1 MWIAR
6 NRELIRFFAL
16 LVLITAAAS
25 GAAAFFVSA
34 AAGIAVGGLGFILL
48 LLFFLFSYYRYGKLR
63 QLADYLR
70 DIRQGQYRLAVQ
82 NYEEGE
88 LSILRSEIYKVT
100 VLLEEQAKT
109 LEKEK
114 QQLAD
119 SMSDISHQ
127 LKTPLTSMLMMTDLL
142 CEQPMDAATGK
153 TFLLQRM
160 QWLVSSLLKLAKLD
174 AGAVTLK
181 REPLTVFPLIHKAVA
196 PLLVMMEDKGLSLE
210 ILGQDDAWIVADD
223 HWTIEA
229 LTNIIKNCIEHTK
242 VGGLKIRAVQTNL
255 YTQIQIEDT
264 GEGIAKADLPHIFKR
279 FYKGKNA
286 DENSVGIGLAMAYSI
301 IREQMGDIAVVSQEG
316 RGTQFTIRFYR

>member
-1 MWIAR
+1 M
-6 NRELIRFFAL
+6 
-16 LVLITAAAS
+16 
-25 GAAAFFVSA
+25 
-34 AAGIAVGGLGFILL
+34 
-48 LLFFLFSYYRYGKLR
+48 
-63 QLADYLR
+63 
-70 DIRQGQYRLAVQ
+70 Q

-153 TFLLQRM
+153 TFLLQIREQLERM

-255 YTQIQIEDT
+255 YTRFRLRIQGRASRRPIFPIFLSAFIR
-264 GEGIAKADLPHIFKR
+264 GKMRMKIA
-279 FYKGKNA
+279 
-286 DENSVGIGLAMAYSI
+286 
-301 IREQMGDIAVVSQEG
+301 
-316 RGTQFTIRFYR
+316 

>member
-34 AAGIAVGGLGFILL
+34 AAGIAVGGLGFILV
-48 LLFFLFSYYRYGKLR
+48 LLFFLFSYDRYGKLR

-153 TFLLQRM
+153 TF
-160 QWLVSSLLKLAKLD
+160 
-174 AGAVTLK
+174 
-181 REPLTVFPLIHKAVA
+181 
-196 PLLVMMEDKGLSLE
+196 
-210 ILGQDDAWIVADD
+210 
-223 HWTIEA
+223 
-229 LTNIIKNCIEHTK
+229 
-242 VGGLKIRAVQTNL
+242 
-255 YTQIQIEDT
+255 
-264 GEGIAKADLPHIFKR
+264 
-279 FYKGKNA
+279 
-286 DENSVGIGLAMAYSI
+286 
-301 IREQMGDIAVVSQEG
+301 
-316 RGTQFTIRFYR
+316 